1 MPTWSCVHGGLTA
14 PARVDLEADRYEIEF
29 TGIAIVAGRAQ
40 GAVAGARVSG
50 RVSDLLK
57 RISAVS
63 TDLQFFPM
71 PLPVGSPTL
80 LVERA
85 TFA

>member
-1 MPTWSCVHGGLTA
+1 
-14 PARVDLEADRYEIEF
+14 VDLEADRYEIEF

-40 GAVAGARVSG
+40 GPVAGARVAG
-50 RVSDLLK
+50 RVSDLLR

-63 TDLQFFPM
+63 ADLQFFPM
-71 PLPVGSPTL
+71 PLPVGAPTL